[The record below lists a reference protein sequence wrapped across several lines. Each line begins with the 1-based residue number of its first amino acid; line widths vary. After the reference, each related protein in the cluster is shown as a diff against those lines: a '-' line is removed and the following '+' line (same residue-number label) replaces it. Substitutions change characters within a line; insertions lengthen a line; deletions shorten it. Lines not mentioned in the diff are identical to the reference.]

1 LHSFPNRAV
10 RKVSERHTPR
20 DQAALLSSLP
30 AFPCLVIYEAITH
43 QVPLSGFNV
52 KRKSLITITG
62 ELSQDEERY
71 SLSYLPTPT
80 TLGTQQKHQKAGPN

>member
-1 LHSFPNRAV
+1 
-10 RKVSERHTPR
+10 
-20 DQAALLSSLP
+20 
-30 AFPCLVIYEAITH
+30 VIFITH